1 MPENINQ
8 KQKILVACPV
18 HARGWV
24 IPYYLRNL
32 DNLDY
37 DKKLIDIYWIINN
50 STDNSLVLLQE
61 FKRQY
66 KNEYNSIELEVYN
79 SKDKFTDDR
88 RLNIRIKSTYYWLAE
103 LRNKMLKKCLDLN
116 ADYLFS
122 SDCDILFKRDIL
134 NRLLSHNK
142 HIISSLLYN
151 GYLVT
156 KSPDEAYKYPN
167 ILRKAADNRYEHIV
181 NYRVKYPD
189 KNCVGTL
196 IPCDLTGA
204 CILISKEVCAKA
216 KYDWHQ
222 QGEDEY
228 FCRSA
233 KQAGYDIWCDIS
245 MYSQHVMSP
254 ELLEQFKDFQ

>member
-1 MPENINQ
+1 MPENMNQ
-8 KQKILVACPV
+8 DQKILVACPV
-18 HARGWV
+18 HSRDWV

-32 DNLDY
+32 YNLDY
-37 DKKLIDIYWIINN
+37 EKKLIDIYWIINN
-50 STDNSLVLLQE
+50 STDSSFSLLQN

-79 SKDKFTDDR
+79 SKHKFTDDR
-88 RLNIRIKSTYYWLAE
+88 KLDIRMKSTYYWLSE
-103 LRNKMLKKCLDLN
+103 LRNKMLKKCLVLN

-134 NRLLSHNK
+134 KRLLAHNK
-142 HIISSLLYN
+142 PIVSSLIYN
-151 GYLVT
+151 GYLVA
-156 KSPDEAYKYPN
+156 KSSDEAYKYPN
-167 ILRKAADNRYEHIV
+167 ILRKIDNNRYEHIV
-181 NYRVKYPD
+181 NYRVKNYDHNPM
-189 KNCVGTL
+189 GTL

-216 KYDWHQ
+216 KYAWHQ
-222 QGEDEY
+222 LGEDEY

-233 KQAGYDIWCDIS
+233 KQAGYDIWCDVS